1 VDPWKTKPSLAAA
14 LSLAL
19 LTTASAF
26 AQSPPEASPEPN
38 ARAPKAEASVP
49 AKPQKPRKRATPTP
63 PAEPP
68 SDEDNS
74 DLDAPPEQSIAPAA
88 VTVDPARAFSNKCN
102 EQAKKLLN
110 KDPTALAEMSPEARR
125 EFLEQCFDAAD
136 AARTSG
142 AVSVGDELLRSVA
155 QIVAKRAQRAAW
167 EALREKLKEAAKC
180 PKEDE
185 TSPQAL
191 FPATCEVLDTLSIKD
206 LLASPKVLVEA
217 VLFDFMANT
226 ADLSALHPD
235 VQKLLPGTLAFVV
248 KTAPRRWR
256 QSGLSGLT
264 AGMATALKLELR
276 KHAAY
281 EACDAAWTR
290 EKKAFWIG
298 AMCTVQMQT
307 AEPLKECKIAA
318 WAGRCDADAEDRAE
332 IAELVTTLK
341 RSNWGSET
349 MKSGPLVDF
358 FFIAAD
364 AAIDGAQAAPEG
376 RRGQARAYVH
386 GLRGFYKGLTSKDWI
401 QTTSGAIQLARA
413 IVKAKAPCAPGSA
426 CGSSIEVAA
435 AAEQLFAVLA
445 AVGNQAEVFET
456 VGVKSSPEKSTDA
469 RQAILEELI
478 DRMVNRTDRT
488 SGVVVSLGGNL
499 GLLGGV
505 RTDFSGYQAAFP
517 VQLGLGVGLQ
527 TYHEGAGGF
536 HLMASAFDLG
546 QYVTFNSGDLDVESP
561 GIEASVMLG
570 LTAGGWLLLRETPA
584 YIGAFGGVSPFVR
597 ADGELTYQL
606 GLVSGLYVPLMDFN

>member
-1 VDPWKTKPSLAAA
+1 MDPRKAKPSLAAGVA
-14 LSLAL
+14 LAL
-19 LTTASAF
+19 LTAPAL
-26 AQSPPEASPEPN
+26 AQSPPVPSPPS
-38 ARAPKAEASVP
+38 PKGQAAEP
-49 AKPQKPRKRATPTP
+49 AKPPRPRRRASP
-63 PAEPP
+63 PAPPP

-74 DLDAPPEQSIAPAA
+74 DLDSPPEKTIAPAPA
-88 VTVDPARAFSNKCN
+88 AILPPADPARAFSNKCN
-102 EQAKKLLN
+102 EHGKKILN
-110 KDPTALAEMSPEARR
+110 KDPTALADIAPEGRR

-142 AVSVGDELLRSVA
+142 AVSAGDELLRAVG

-180 PKEDE
+180 PDQDE
-185 TSPQAL
+185 GSRSAL

-206 LLASPKVLVEA
+206 LLASPKVLLEA
-217 VLFDFMANT
+217 VLFDFMVNT
-226 ADLSALHPD
+226 ADLSALHPE
-235 VQKLLPGTLAFVV
+235 VKALLPATLGLLV
-248 KTAPRRWR
+248 KTAPKRWR
-256 QSGLSGLT
+256 HSGISGLT

-281 EACDAAWTR
+281 EACDAAWPS
-290 EKKAFWIG
+290 EKKAFWVG
-298 AMCTVQMQT
+298 AMCTVQTQA
-307 AEPLKECKIAA
+307 AEPLKECRISA
-318 WAGRCDADAEDRAE
+318 WAGRCGGEAEDRAE
-332 IAELVTTLK
+332 IVDLVTTLK

-358 FFIAAD
+358 FFMTAD
-364 AAIDGAQAAPEG
+364 AAIDSAQGAAKGPK
-376 RRGQARAYVH
+376 GQARDYVH
-386 GLRGFYKGLTSKDWI
+386 GLRGIYKGLTGKDWI

-413 IVKAKAPCAPGSA
+413 IAKAQAPCAPGGACALSA
-426 CGSSIEVAA
+426 EAA
-435 AAEQLFAVLA
+435 AAATELFAVLA

-456 VGVKSSPEKSTDA
+456 VGVKSGPEKAADA

-499 GLLGGV
+499 GFLGGV
-505 RTDFSGYQAAFP
+505 RTDLGAYQAAFP

-536 HLMASAFDLG
+536 HMMVSAFDLG
-546 QYVTFNSGDLDVESP
+546 QYVTFDSGDLDVEPP

-570 LTAGGWLLLRETPA
+570 VTAGGWFMLRETPA

-597 ADGELTYQL
+597 SGEELTYQL
-606 GLVSGLYVPLMDFN
+606 GLVSGLYVPLLDFN